1 MCDKRFLEAAGTV
14 HIHGNIRPD
23 SDDPNNYVSKEY
35 TKDQGRP
42 RGSEESE
49 NDLVPHYASDSES
62 ENGTTSGSDDYA
74 SSNAALPVSALPPAC
89 PRY

>member
-14 HIHGNIRPD
+14 HIHGHIRRD
-23 SDDPNNYVSKEY
+23 SDGPNTYVSKEDME
-35 TKDQGRP
+35 DQGR
-42 RGSEESE
+42 SEESE
-49 NDLVPHYASDSES
+49 DDPIPHYASDSES

-74 SSNAALPVSALPPAC
+74 SSNAALPVSASPHPAC